1 VAPVLSA
8 DEFAGRVATA
18 SGIDDLGAAGGIV
31 AVEGWRDGLTV
42 PPLVPLVMI
51 AVSDGDAALAAGAD
65 VVVSTDELDA
75 VTATAERAPQA
86 AAALAVLLRT
96 GEGRTVADGLQA
108 ESAVY
113 GVLQAGEEFAR
124 WRASRPPRVR
134 HEPPGPAVVVERHDD
149 VLRVVLSRPHVRN
162 ALDRRMRDELAAA
175 LQLAVDDPS
184 LTVELSGAGA
194 SYSSGGDLDE
204 FGSRPDPATA
214 HLTRLARS
222 LGALVDALGDRV
234 HVTVH
239 GATAGSG
246 VELPAFAGRV
256 TARPD
261 ATFELPEL
269 ALGLIPGAGGTVS
282 LPRRI
287 GRQRT
292 MLLALLGGP
301 IDAVTALGWGL
312 VDAVE

>member
-18 SGIDDLGAAGGIV
+18 AGVDDLSAAGGIV
-31 AVEGWRDGLTV
+31 VVEGWHDRLTV
-42 PPLVPLVMI
+42 PPLLPVVVV
-51 AVSDGDAALAAGAD
+51 AVGDSVVAPAAGAD
-65 VVVSTDELDA
+65 VVVTADELDA
-75 VTATAERAPQA
+75 VMATAERAPQA
-86 AAALAVLLRT
+86 SAALAVLLRT
-96 GEGRTVADGLQA
+96 GDGRSVADGLQA

-134 HEPPGPAVVVERHDD
+134 QDPPGPAVAVERRDD
-149 VLRVVLSRPHVRN
+149 VLHVVLSRPHVRN

-222 LGALVDALGDRV
+222 LGSLVHALSDRV

-256 TARPD
+256 TARPGT
-261 ATFELPEL
+261 TFELPEL
-269 ALGLIPGAGGTVS
+269 VLGLVPGAGGTVS

-292 MLLALLGGP
+292 MLLALLGRP
-301 IDAVTALGWGL
+301 VDAETALEWRL